1 MAIGIQRSQLDF
13 ILTAPILGIGLT
25 VTGLS
30 VNASAAIATL
40 LATAGRGAV
49 SVPVQ
54 VSTSDNVIG
63 LITTGVNR
71 VTLRNSTTKDQIR
84 SGTEEVYGKLT
95 QAASIYTISFF
106 FNNAGVETAYSFSA
120 STPVDFTVS
129 YRFDAARLPTDA
141 LIAVSGTLLSTD
153 LVGAGGGTPALL
165 FTEPLTIATLNT
177 LPPLSKTPF
186 NANFVHLVINSATY
200 FSTTPAPVFSI
211 SVKALT
217 WIAANGFPLVVGA
230 DCVAI
235 YSTIE

>member
-1 MAIGIQRSQLDF
+1 MIGIQRSQLDF
-13 ILTAPILGIGLT
+13 ILTAPILGIGLN

-95 QAASIYTISFF
+95 QSASIYTISFF
-106 FNNAGVETAYSFSA
+106 FNNAGVETAYSFAA
-120 STPVDFTVS
+120 STPIDFTVS

-141 LIAVSGTLLSTD
+141 LIAISGTLLSTD
-153 LVGAGGGTPALL
+153 FVGSGGTPPLL

-177 LPPLSKTPF
+177 LPALLKTPF
-186 NANFVHLVINSATY
+186 NANFVHLIINGATY
-200 FSTTPAPVFSI
+200 FSTTPSPVFSI
-211 SVKALT
+211 SVKVLT
-217 WIAANGFPLVVGA
+217 WIPANGFPLLVGS
-230 DCVAI
+230 DCVAV

>member
-30 VNASAAIATL
+30 VNASASIATL

-54 VSTSDNVIG
+54 VSTSESVIG
-63 LITTGVNR
+63 LITTGINR
-71 VTLRNSTTKDQIR
+71 VTLRNSNNKDQIR
-84 SGTEEVYGKLT
+84 QGTEEVYGKLT
-95 QAASIYTISFF
+95 QAASVYTITFF
-106 FNNAGVETAYSFSA
+106 YNNNGTETAYSFAA
-120 STPVDFTVS
+120 STPVDFAVS

-153 LVGAGGGTPALL
+153 VVGAGGTPPLL

-177 LPPLSKTPF
+177 LPALSKTPF
-186 NANFVHLVINSATY
+186 NANFVHLVVNGATY
-200 FSTTPAPVFSI
+200 FSTTPSPVFSV

-217 WIAANGFPLVVGA
+217 WIPANGFPLLVGS
-230 DCVAI
+230 DCVAV